1 MNKLIDFY
9 FDFISPYSYLAHRK
23 IINLNQRKNFNYKG
37 ILLGGLHNLGNIT
50 APAFNERKMKNMKND
65 CILIA
70 EKNKIPFQW
79 NEKFPINSLYLM
91 RGFLFINKDKK
102 AYAAYMQ
109 RKKSVESKNIE
120 LDQMKEDLNN
130 VKGEL
135 GEIKG
140 LLSTLV
146 QKLNN

>member
-1 MNKLIDFY
+1 MSNHIPVEGKSGFY
-9 FDFISPYSYLAHRK
+9 RDSES
-23 IINLNQRKNFNYKG
+23 
-37 ILLGGLHNLGNIT
+37 T
-50 APAFNERKMKNMKND
+50 A
-65 CILIA
+65 I
-70 EKNKIPFQW
+70 
-79 NEKFPINSLYLM
+79 
-91 RGFLFINKDKK
+91 INKDKK

-109 RKKSVESKNIE
+109 RKKSVENKNIE
-120 LDQMKEDLNN
+120 LNQMKEDLDN

>member
-1 MNKLIDFY
+1 MSDFT
-9 FDFISPYSYLAHRK
+9 PVEW
-23 IINLNQRKNFNYKG
+23 QKG
-37 ILLGGLHNLGNIT
+37 LYRDNNT
-50 APAFNERKMKNMKND
+50 AA
-65 CILIA
+65 I
-70 EKNKIPFQW
+70 
-79 NEKFPINSLYLM
+79 
-91 RGFLFINKDKK
+91 INKDKSAYK
-102 AYAAYMQ
+102 AYMT
-109 RKKSVESKNIE
+109 RKKALESKDKE